1 MGKTLFE
8 LINLLALVAI
18 VLLPLVRKGKALFVI
33 IIFLQLFLG
42 SLLALG
48 VIVGDSIEFFY
59 RGTAVTSVVPI
70 RIDGLSAW
78 FILVIGLTFFT
89 GIWYG
94 MHYLKRYTGE
104 RANLT
109 LHYLSFVLVYTAL
122 IDICAVQ
129 NSFVFLVV
137 WEIMALGTFVM
148 VILDN
153 HKSKTLKA
161 GINYLIQS
169 HIGILLLTLA
179 FIWVKLET
187 GSYDFNAI
195 TGFTSSLSASA
206 GLFLFTILFMGFAIK
221 AGFVPFHTWL
231 PHAHPAAPAHVSGI
245 MSGGIIKLGIY
256 GILRMLMLVRIDM
269 VMVGQLLLVV
279 SVITG
284 VYGVMLAIIQHDLKS
299 LLAYHSIENIGII
312 GIGIAIGCLGIG
324 HENPL
329 LMATGFAGAL
339 LHTLNHSL
347 FKSLL
352 FYSAGNIYLARHT
365 MNIDSLGGLLK
376 EMPRNGYLFLIG
388 SLAICGLPPFN
399 GFVSEFLIYKGIIS
413 GIITSN
419 SMSVLVILFALLGLV
434 IIGGLALICF
444 TKAFGIMFLGK
455 PRGRPEPVTEDE
467 GKSYPLILTALLIL
481 LIGLFPLL
489 LGPTLVKVT
498 ALFGTARGVAE
509 PYGLREA
516 VNSSM
521 IIGWYSLGF
530 ILLTVV
536 IFLLR
541 RELVAHRIVA
551 TEETWG
557 CGYQGDNSRM
567 SYTASSFVRTYRK
580 LFSPLLNIH
589 SSREGAS
596 GLYPVSMGKETYPG
610 DKVERWLIDK
620 PLNLSKK
627 LLERFSFLQNGNIQA
642 YILYGLVFIT
652 MVILLPT
659 IYALAASFIKIL
671 NQL

>member
-18 VLLPLVRKGKALFVI
+18 VLLPLVRKGKALFII

-42 SLLALG
+42 SLLAL
-48 VIVGDSIEFFY
+48 
-59 RGTAVTSVVPI
+59 
-70 RIDGLSAW
+70 
-78 FILVIGLTFFT
+78 
-89 GIWYG
+89 
-94 MHYLKRYTGE
+94 
-104 RANLT
+104 
-109 LHYLSFVLVYTAL
+109 HYLSFVLVYTTL

-284 VYGVMLAIIQHDLKS
+284 VYGVMLAIIQHDLKR

-589 SSREGAS
+589 SSKEGAS
-596 GLYPVSMGKETYPG
+596 GLYPLSMGKETYPG

-620 PLNLSKK
+620 PLHLSKK